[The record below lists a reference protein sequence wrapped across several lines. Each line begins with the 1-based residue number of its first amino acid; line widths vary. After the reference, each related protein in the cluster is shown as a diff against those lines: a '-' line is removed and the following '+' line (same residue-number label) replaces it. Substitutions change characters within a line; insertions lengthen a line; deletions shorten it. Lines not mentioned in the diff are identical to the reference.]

1 MGGFDFNPL
10 EVGNPMTLGML
21 EEEFVSKVD
30 DMAWAAHAGRPV
42 YSADIQRLLNEY
54 HVDYLSLPQWIKDR
68 IDTID
73 IVS

>member
-1 MGGFDFNPL
+1 
-10 EVGNPMTLGML
+10 MTLGML

-54 HVDYLSLPQWIKDR
+54 HVDYLSLTQ
-68 IDTID
+68 
-73 IVS
+73 